1 MVATEPDWDNHCDM
15 NASVA
20 SGFASRNT
28 PDVHAMTLS
37 PEPSLLWIGDAKH
50 RELNDVI
57 TALRSAAPVVE
68 CRTMCTALELDGTDD
83 CALIVVGETFPGE
96 HLRADYESLRRRR
109 PATPL
114 VRVYGSL
121 CEGELRT
128 NPPTAAIRLPW
139 LRAARELTNDWR
151 RLLRGECPSWGRPAA
166 STDDEQ
172 LLLDLPTGS
181 AEPIT
186 LESVGLAVRDPA
198 TAAWLHDLLQRR
210 GIRPVR
216 VDLAFAPSAETP
228 TSAVIWDQPLDAATT
243 QSELTLLRRH
253 YSQAPLIVLAGFP
266 RIDVV
271 QQLRAAGATA
281 VLAKPLAVDELEAA
295 LHAL

>member
-1 MVATEPDWDNHCDM
+1 M
-15 NASVA
+15 
-20 SGFASRNT
+20 NT
-28 PDVHAMTLS
+28 PHVYAMTLS
-37 PEPSLLWIGDAKH
+37 PEPSLLWIGDAEH
-50 RELNDVI
+50 RELADVV
-57 TALRSAAPVVE
+57 TALRGAARVVE
-68 CRTMCTALELDGTDD
+68 CRTMSAAFELDPADD

-96 HLRADYESLRRRR
+96 HLRADYEALRRLR

-128 NPPTAAIRLPW
+128 NLPAAAIRLPW
-139 LRAARELTNDWR
+139 LRAARELMDEWR
-151 RLLRGECPSWGRPAA
+151 RLLCGECPSWGRPAA
-166 STDDEQ
+166 STDEEQ
-172 LLLDLPTGS
+172 LLLDVPAGS
-181 AEPIT
+181 AEPIP

-216 VDLAFAPSAETP
+216 VDLAFAPNAEPP

-253 YSQAPLIVLAGFP
+253 FSQSPLIVLAEFP
-266 RIDVV
+266 RVDVV

-281 VLAKPLAVDELEAA
+281 VLAKPLAVDELEATLRA
-295 LHAL
+295 L